1 MKADSAVLGLPA
13 SYWIDLNNYDQVA
26 VAKKLSKKIMV
37 IQGGNDFQI
46 PEQDFKIWNAAL
58 AKKSNATLKFYP
70 ELNHL
75 LTAQTEKGGSK
86 QYQTPA
92 NVSEKVITDIA
103 NWIKA
108 K

>member
-1 MKADSAVLGLPA
+1 
-13 SYWIDLNNYDQVA
+13 
-26 VAKKLSKKIMV
+26 
-37 IQGGNDFQI
+37 
-46 PEQDFKIWNAAL
+46 
-58 AKKSNATLKFYP
+58 KSNATLKFYP

-103 NWIKA
+103 TWIKA